1 MPDFKPI
8 FDAHFF
14 SNHHLQ
20 AQAAETQL
28 EKLFPGC
35 ECVTFAS
42 LESLLIVV
50 AGELCDTPVRLFNVS
65 MRDAVRQSIE
75 SVNRFLSAT
84 GRTPI
89 DALSSVRRGTLSTLG
104 GDALPTDAWLVREHQ
119 IIAHLLDASG
129 LHPMLAGAGLF
140 ITPDAALSEKI
151 RWARSSYGRRQA
163 SSVRI
168 FANGRFSEFQ
178 AILLKDGVK
187 AGLPRQA

>member
-14 SNHHLQ
+14 SNHHVQ
-20 AQAAETQL
+20 AQAVETQL
-28 EKLFPGC
+28 EDLFPGC
-35 ECVTFAS
+35 ECVTFAN

-50 AGELCDTPVRLFNVS
+50 AGELCATPVQLFNVS
-65 MRDAVRQSIE
+65 AREAVRQSIE
-75 SVNRFLSAT
+75 SLSRFLSMT

-89 DALSSVRRGTLSTLG
+89 HTLSPARQATLSQLAGNALSM
-104 GDALPTDAWLVREHQ
+104 DAWLVREHQ
-119 IIAHLLDASG
+119 VIAQLLDASG

-151 RWARSSYGRRQA
+151 RWARSSYGRRGA

-178 AILLKDGVK
+178 AILLKDGLK
-187 AGLPRQA
+187 AALPCQP